1 MNFFKN
7 ALSVLT
13 ASFLVISSNIYGQ
26 NLSSNT
32 IETIN
37 VAQQGQD
44 IAIKI
49 DLKEPISVPPAGF
62 SIANPAKIA
71 FDFSSTTNGLG
82 KNSQS
87 INEGDL
93 RSLNIVQVGERTRLV
108 LNLARNMNY
117 TTRLEGKSLY
127 VILTPLT
134 GTGGSL
140 AQRVTHFTTESLI
153 GKKHSVHDV
162 SFRRGRDG
170 EARIV
175 VDLSDSGTGIDIR
188 QQGTSLVVEF
198 AKTNLPEHLR
208 RKLDVTDFGTP
219 VTTVET
225 KTQGDNT
232 LMNISPKGLWEHNAY
247 QSDNQF
253 IIEVKKIVEDPN
265 KLVQGTKIGYQGP
278 RVSINYQNGD
288 VRALLRLMA
297 EELGLNAVISE
308 TVSGTTTL
316 VLKDVPA
323 DQVVDIIFQQKAL
336 DMRKNGNVIL
346 IAPRDEIATKEK
358 LEFESK
364 QQIGELEPLRTE
376 AFQINYQK
384 AEALQK
390 LLTDANQRMLSKR
403 GSAVVDARTNTLFI
417 NDTSTRLE
425 DVRKVVSRV
434 DVPVRQVMIEARIVE
449 ASEAFSRNLGVR
461 LGYSSPYSQGPS
473 TNKLA
478 IGANYQTTGQNV
490 QYISTDPVTGTQSVK
505 SLVQGTPSYP
515 LMQQVNLPATP
526 RSGVAG
532 ALSFLLYNSS
542 LTELLG
548 LEITALEA
556 DGRGKI
562 ISSPRVMT
570 ADQVEALI
578 EQGVEIPYQQAT
590 SSGATSVAF
599 RKANLALKVK
609 PQITPDGKITLT
621 LDVNKDSPN
630 PTLQTGSGV
639 AIDTK
644 HVKTEVLV
652 DNGGTVVIGGI
663 YTQSTKNQTQ
673 KLPWLGDIPMLGWLF
688 KNNEIIDDKTELL
701 IFITPKIVSE
711 KLGMN

>member
-1 MNFFKN
+1 M
-7 ALSVLT
+7 
-13 ASFLVISSNIYGQ
+13 
-26 NLSSNT
+26 
-32 IETIN
+32 E
-37 VAQQGQD
+37 
-44 IAIKI
+44 
-49 DLKEPISVPPAGF
+49 
-62 SIANPAKIA
+62 
-71 FDFSSTTNGLG
+71 
-82 KNSQS
+82 
-87 INEGDL
+87 
-93 RSLNIVQVGERTRLV
+93 LN
-108 LNLARNMNY
+108 
-117 TTRLEGKSLY
+117 
-127 VILTPLT
+127 
-134 GTGGSL
+134 
-140 AQRVTHFTTESLI
+140 
-153 GKKHSVHDV
+153 
-162 SFRRGRDG
+162 
-170 EARIV
+170 
-175 VDLSDSGTGIDIR
+175 DSGTGIDIR
-188 QQGTSLVVEF
+188 QQGASLIVDF

-208 RKLDVTDFGTP
+208 RKLDVNDFGTP
-219 VTTVET
+219 VTAVET
-225 KTQGDNT
+225 KVQGENVRMT
-232 LMNISPKGLWEHNAY
+232 ITPKGLWEHNAY

-253 IIEVKKIVEDPN
+253 VIEVKKIVEDPN

-297 EELGLNAVISE
+297 EELGFNAVISD
-308 TVSGTTTL
+308 TVNGTTTL

-323 DQVVDIIFQQKAL
+323 DQVIDIIFQQKGL
-336 DMRKNGNVIL
+336 DMRKNGNVII
-346 IAPRDEIATKEK
+346 IAPRDELVARSKQEA
-358 LEFESK
+358 ESK
-364 QQIGELEPLRTE
+364 SWLMDNEPLSME
-376 AFQINYQK
+376 IFQLNYQK
-384 AEALQK
+384 ALTVKK
-390 LLTDANQRMLSKR
+390 LLLGESTEISRENRTGSVTTFNPEGARAPLLSRR
-403 GSAVVDARTNTLFI
+403 GSATHEDRTNKIFVV
-417 NDTSTRLE
+417 DTSTKLAEIARLIKE
-425 DVRKVVSRV
+425 IDI
-434 DVPVRQVMIEARIVE
+434 PARQVMIEARIVE
-449 ASEAFSRNLGVR
+449 ASDAFSRNLGVR

>member
-1 MNFFKN
+1 MKIINFAKAAIAATTLAFVAIVHAQSATEN
-7 ALSVLT
+7 E
-13 ASFLVISSNIYGQ
+13 
-26 NLSSNT
+26 
-32 IETIN
+32 IEAIN
-37 VAQQGQD
+37 VAQQGGE
-44 IAIKI
+44 IAVKI
-49 DLKEPISVPPAGF
+49 DLKEPLKSPPAGF

-71 FDFSSTTNGLG
+71 FDFLSTANGLG
-82 KNSQS
+82 KNAQT

-93 RSLNIVQVGERTRLV
+93 RSLNVVQVGERTRLV
-108 LNLARNMNY
+108 LNLVRNMNY

-127 VILTPLT
+127 VTLAPIVRNTD
-134 GTGGSL
+134 SL
-140 AQRVTHFTTESLI
+140 AQRVTRFTEETAIGVRHSLQ
-153 GKKHSVHDV
+153 DV
-162 SFRRGRDG
+162 NFRRGKDG

-175 VDLSDSGTGIDIR
+175 VELSDTGTGIDIR
-188 QQGTSLVVEF
+188 QQGSALIVDFV
-198 AKTNLPEHLR
+198 KTNVPEHLR

-219 VTTVET
+219 VNNIET
-225 KTQGDNT
+225 RSKGENAQMT
-232 LMNISPKGLWEHNAY
+232 ISPKGLWEHNAY

-265 KLVQGTKIGYQGP
+265 KLVQGSKIGYQGP

-358 LEFESK
+358 LEYESR
-364 QQIGELEPLRTE
+364 QQIGDLEPLRTE

-390 LLTDANQRMLSKR
+390 LLTDSNQRMLSKR
-403 GSAVVDARTNTLFI
+403 GSAVTDPRTNTLFI
-417 NDTSTRLE
+417 HDTSTRLE
-425 DVRKVVSRV
+425 EVRAVISRV
-434 DVPVRQVMIEARIVE
+434 DVPVRQVLIEARIVE
-449 ASEAFSRNLGVR
+449 AADSFSRNLGVR
-461 LGYSSPYSQGPS
+461 LGFLERGITAPGNNTLSV
-473 TNKLA
+473 
-478 IGANYQTTGQNV
+478 GADYQNTGQAV
-490 QYISTDPVTGTQSVK
+490 GI
-505 SLVQGTPSYP
+505 VQGTPTMP
-515 LMQQVNLPATP
+515 LAQQVNLPATP
-526 RSGVAG
+526 RSGIAG
-532 ALSFLLYNSS
+532 ALSFILFNASS
-542 LTELLG
+542 NNFLD

-556 DGRGKI
+556 DGRGKV

-570 ADQVEALI
+570 ADQIEALI

-590 SSGATSVAF
+590 SSGATSVSF
-599 RKANLALKVK
+599 RKANLSLKVK
-609 PQITPDGKITLT
+609 PQITPDGKITLS
-621 LDVNKDSPN
+621 LDINKDTPN

-663 YTQSTKNQTQ
+663 FTQNSKNQTN
-673 KLPWLGDIPMLGWLF
+673 KIPLLGDIPYLGWLF

-711 KLGMN
+711 KLGMR

>member
-316 VLKDVPA
+316 VLKDVSV

-449 ASEAFSRNLGVR
+449 ASDAFSRNLGVR

>member
-1 MNFFKN
+1 
-7 ALSVLT
+7 
-13 ASFLVISSNIYGQ
+13 
-26 NLSSNT
+26 
-32 IETIN
+32 
-37 VAQQGQD
+37 
-44 IAIKI
+44 
-49 DLKEPISVPPAGF
+49 
-62 SIANPAKIA
+62 
-71 FDFSSTTNGLG
+71 
-82 KNSQS
+82 
-87 INEGDL
+87 
-93 RSLNIVQVGERTRLV
+93 
-108 LNLARNMNY
+108 MNY

-449 ASEAFSRNLGVR
+449 ASDAFSRNLGVR

>member
-449 ASEAFSRNLGVR
+449 ASDAFSRNLGVR

>member
-346 IAPRDEIATKEK
+346 IAPIDEIATKEK
-358 LEFESK
+358 LEF
-364 QQIGELEPLRTE
+364 
-376 AFQINYQK
+376 
-384 AEALQK
+384 
-390 LLTDANQRMLSKR
+390 
-403 GSAVVDARTNTLFI
+403 
-417 NDTSTRLE
+417 
-425 DVRKVVSRV
+425 
-434 DVPVRQVMIEARIVE
+434 
-449 ASEAFSRNLGVR
+449 
-461 LGYSSPYSQGPS
+461 
-473 TNKLA
+473 
-478 IGANYQTTGQNV
+478 
-490 QYISTDPVTGTQSVK
+490 
-505 SLVQGTPSYP
+505 
-515 LMQQVNLPATP
+515 
-526 RSGVAG
+526 
-532 ALSFLLYNSS
+532 
-542 LTELLG
+542 
-548 LEITALEA
+548 
-556 DGRGKI
+556 
-562 ISSPRVMT
+562 
-570 ADQVEALI
+570 
-578 EQGVEIPYQQAT
+578 
-590 SSGATSVAF
+590 
-599 RKANLALKVK
+599 
-609 PQITPDGKITLT
+609 
-621 LDVNKDSPN
+621 
-630 PTLQTGSGV
+630 
-639 AIDTK
+639 
-644 HVKTEVLV
+644 
-652 DNGGTVVIGGI
+652 
-663 YTQSTKNQTQ
+663 
-673 KLPWLGDIPMLGWLF
+673 
-688 KNNEIIDDKTELL
+688 
-701 IFITPKIVSE
+701 
-711 KLGMN
+711 